1 MIRKSTRNKK
11 PLMRL
16 ITQTDSIDF
25 IPTEELNKLNNNNY
39 SNKLLLAKL
48 RKFNRITT
56 GDKINSVGKLSML
69 VIIRNKSN
77 KENLTLEAMVSNI

>member
-11 PLMRL
+11 PLVRL
-16 ITQTDSIDF
+16 TTQTDSIDF

>member
-1 MIRKSTRNKK
+1 
-11 PLMRL
+11 MRL

>member
-11 PLMRL
+11 PLVRL
-16 ITQTDSIDF
+16 TTQTDSIDF

-56 GDKINSVGKLSML
+56 GDKINLVGKRSML